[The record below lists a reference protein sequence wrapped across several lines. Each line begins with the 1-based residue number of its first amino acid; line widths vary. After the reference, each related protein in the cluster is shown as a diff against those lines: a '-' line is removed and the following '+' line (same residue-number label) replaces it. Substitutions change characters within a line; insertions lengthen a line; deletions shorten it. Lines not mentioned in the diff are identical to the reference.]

1 MRTSTLGWLLVI
13 SAGLAGCG
21 GGATPRRRD
30 SAPPATA
37 APAPPTALVAATACL
52 TRDRARHDDR
62 VRVEADPRDA
72 RQMRIVVEGQDG
84 LTFRLPDVPA
94 LSDEGKIVLDHATA
108 TPCAQPA
115 VQDLTW
121 WLEGGTLH
129 VQPTFVISDLC
140 DERIADPCLHLT
152 LPAGEGLSAG

>member
-1 MRTSTLGWLLVI
+1 MHTSTLGWLLVL

-21 GGATPRRRD
+21 GGASPARRVGAPAGV
-30 SAPPATA
+30 SAPPA
-37 APAPPTALVAATACL
+37 ALVAATACL
-52 TRDRARHDDR
+52 TRERARHDDR
-62 VRVEADPRDA
+62 VRVEADPRNA

-84 LTFRLPDVPA
+84 MTFRLPDVPA
-94 LSDEGKIVLDHATA
+94 LGDDGKIVLDHATA